1 MEETLVSALK
11 QRDPEALAALFE
23 CYADKIYRLAV
34 GLVHDEQQ
42 ADGIV
47 QDTFLALI
55 KHVDRFE
62 GRSQISTWLYRV
74 AYNESMMC
82 LRRVH
87 PEVNIDDMDD
97 GVMPDCMIDWHT
109 IPERVMSS
117 AEAAHEMACAIA
129 SLSPGL
135 RAVFTLRDIDECSTC
150 QTAEILGISEA
161 AVKVRLHRARL
172 ALRERLSVYF
182 AERAGVD
189 GASE

>member
-11 QRDPEALAALFE
+11 QRDPEALATLFE

-55 KHVDRFE
+55 KHIDRFE
-62 GRSQISTWLYRV
+62 GRSLISTWLYRV
-74 AYNESMMC
+74 AYNESLMC
-82 LRRVH
+82 LRRQH
-87 PEVNIDDMDD
+87 PDINIDELDD

-109 IPERVMSS
+109 IPEKVMSS
-117 AEAAHEMACAIA
+117 TEAAREMECAIA
-129 SLSPGL
+129 SLSPSL
-135 RAVFTLRDIDECSTC
+135 RAVFTLRDIEECSTYE
-150 QTAEILGISEA
+150 TAEILGISEA

-182 AERAGVD
+182 AERARVD
-189 GASE
+189 GASK